1 MRGRKNASLAVR
13 KISLV
18 GMMAAMLTGGKLAL
32 AVIPNVE
39 VVTLLSA
46 LYGYVFGGLGI
57 LAVLVFV
64 TVEPLLWGVGTW
76 VISYYLYWPF
86 VGLVFFLLRRLG
98 VKRRVPLTAAAL
110 LLTVWFG
117 ILTSLV
123 DVGLFMGYFDR
134 FFERFAIYYMRGIVF
149 YIVQLVCNA
158 VTFPLLFH
166 PLART
171 LFYING
177 RFFPEGSG
185 PRRETPDAGENS
197 SFTSRDEG

>member
-13 KISLV
+13 KVSLM

-39 VVTLLSA
+39 IVTLLSA

-57 LAVLVFV
+57 LAILVFV

-86 VGLVFFLLRRLG
+86 VGLVFFLFCRLG
-98 VKRRVPLTAAAL
+98 VKRCVPLTAAAL

-117 ILTSLV
+117 VLTSLV
-123 DVGLFMGYFDR
+123 DIGLFMGYFDR

-149 YIVQLVCNA
+149 YIVQLACNA
-158 VTFPLLFH
+158 VTFPLLFP
-166 PLART
+166 PLSRT
-171 LFYING
+171 LFYIKG
-177 RFFPEGSG
+177 RFFPEGDG
-185 PRRETPDAGENS
+185 TRRRTPEREEDS
-197 SFTSRDEG
+197 SLSRGGD

>member
-1 MRGRKNASLAVR
+1 MRERKNASLAVR
-13 KISLV
+13 RISLV

-39 VVTLLSA
+39 IVTLLSA

-86 VGLVFFLLRRLG
+86 VSLVFLFLRRIG
-98 VKRRVPLTAAAL
+98 VRHRLPLTAAAL

-117 ILTSLV
+117 VLTSLV
-123 DVGLFMGYFDR
+123 DVGLFMGYYDR
-134 FFERFAIYYMRGIVF
+134 FFERFGIYYMRGIVF
-149 YIVQLVCNA
+149 YIIQIACNA
-158 VTFPLLFH
+158 VTFPLLFS

-171 LFYING
+171 LFYIKG
-177 RFFPEGSG
+177 RFFPDGTG
-185 PRRETPDAGENS
+185 ARRREG
-197 SFTSRDEG
+197 